1 MNTWQTYLV
10 TQASVS
16 GDRSTPEIVEAAIA
30 GGIDVVQLREK
41 GVDARSRYELGV
53 ELRALTAAH
62 GIPLIVNDRID
73 LAAAIDADG
82 VHLGQ
87 TDLPPEAAREL
98 LGEDAIVGCS
108 AATVSAAKEAV
119 DAGADYLGVGAVYET
134 TSKDVSDDRN
144 GIGLD
149 HVSAIAEAVDVPI
162 VAIGGITAETAAA
175 VRAAGA
181 DCVAV
186 VSEIVAADDPEAATR
201 ALVTA
206 SEEVSADV

>member
-1 MNTWQTYLV
+1 MNNWQTYVV
-10 TQASVS
+10 TQGSVS
-16 GDRSTPEIVEAAIA
+16 SDRATPEIVEAAIA
-30 GGIDVVQLREK
+30 GGVDVVQLREK

-62 GIPLIVNDRID
+62 DIPLIVNDRID

-87 TDLPPEAAREL
+87 TDLPLEAAREI

-108 AATVSAAKEAV
+108 SSTVTAAQEAV
-119 DAGADYLGVGAVYET
+119 EAGADYLGVGAVYTT

-149 HVSAIAEAVDVPI
+149 RVSAIAEAVDVPI
-162 VAIGGITAETAAA
+162 VAIGGITADTTPA

-201 ALVTA
+201 ALATA
-206 SEEVSADV
+206 SDEVSADV

>member
-1 MNTWQTYLV
+1 MNNWQTYVV
-10 TQASVS
+10 TQGSVS
-16 GDRSTPEIVEAAIA
+16 GDRATPEIVEAAIA
-30 GGIDVVQLREK
+30 GGVDVVQLREK

-62 GIPLIVNDRID
+62 DIPLIVNDRID

-108 AATVSAAKEAV
+108 TATVSAAREAV
-119 DAGADYLGVGAVYET
+119 EAGADYLGVGAVYET

-149 HVSAIAEAVDVPI
+149 RVSAIAEAVDVPI
-162 VAIGGITAETAAA
+162 VAIGGITADTAPA

-201 ALVTA
+201 ALATA
-206 SEEVSADV
+206 SKEVSADV

>member
-1 MNTWQTYLV
+1 MNNWQTYLV

-16 GDRSTPEIVEAAIA
+16 GDRSTLEVVEGAIA

-53 ELRALTAAH
+53 ELRELTAAH
-62 GIPLIVNDRID
+62 DVPLLVNDRAD

-87 TDLPPEAAREL
+87 SDLPIEAAREL

-108 AATVSAAKEAV
+108 ASRVSAARAAV
-119 DAGADYLGVGAVYET
+119 NAGVDYLGVGAVYET
-134 TSKDVSDDRN
+134 TSKDVSGDRN

-149 HVSAIAEAVDVPI
+149 RVSVIAEAVDVPI
-162 VAIGGITAETAAA
+162 VAIGGITAQNAAA
-175 VRAAGA
+175 VRTAGA

-186 VSEIVAADDPEAATR
+186 VSEIAAAEDPEAATR
-201 ALVTA
+201 SLVAAGTG
-206 SEEVSADV
+206 VSADV